1 VRAGSRARKATAL
14 RSGDVFIHGVLP
26 RSGTNYL
33 SRALRCHPDLAA
45 SSRGLW
51 EFPHLKKSD
60 PLLSY
65 AASMARSP
73 KLPHLEESELLRMI
87 GDAWLTYASEGLP
100 EGCGLVL
107 KEPSVKHLDRFF
119 RFFPRASLLV
129 LMRDGRD
136 IACSSLRTR
145 FASPGSFDWRHPRT
159 YRRRSRSPVA
169 ELARRWSEA
178 SRTVRAF
185 MDEAEAGARVR
196 VVRYEEL
203 VEDPTGELR
212 RILEFL
218 GLPAERFA
226 WDTLVALD
234 VRGSSFVGNR
244 QGALDWDGSAPPPE
258 VFEPVGR
265 WRAWSKRELRA
276 FASIAG
282 PELRHWRYP
291 DADGGA

>member
-1 VRAGSRARKATAL
+1 
-14 RSGDVFIHGVLP
+14 
-26 RSGTNYL
+26 
-33 SRALRCHPDLAA
+33 
-45 SSRGLW
+45 
-51 EFPHLKKSD
+51 
-60 PLLSY
+60 
-65 AASMARSP
+65 
-73 KLPHLEESELLRMI
+73 
-87 GDAWLTYASEGLP
+87 
-100 EGCGLVL
+100 
-107 KEPSVKHLDRFF
+107 
-119 RFFPRASLLV
+119 
-129 LMRDGRD
+129 
-136 IACSSLRTR
+136 
-145 FASPGSFDWRHPRT
+145 
-159 YRRRSRSPVA
+159 
-169 ELARRWSEA
+169 
-178 SRTVRAF
+178 